1 MENQKEKR
9 SQNEGRDTKN
19 LSELLEFDFNQMTE
33 GSAETPV
40 SKQSKKEENDQL
52 DSFFVDDMGLP
63 PLPESDAAKH
73 PNLTMSN
80 AFSKAQ
86 EVKQKDKPQKSS
98 AAKDSAKTQT
108 TESEVPVSSVRRTWN
123 IVKGVLVWSKE
134 IIIALVLVWLL
145 LTFVAQ
151 NSTVYGSSMAPTLEN
166 GEMILMNKFIYR
178 FTEPQRGD
186 IIVFT
191 YDDPIQGEEY
201 LIKRVIGLPG
211 DTIEIM
217 DGMVYINGT
226 AYDESK
232 YLEMSTEISGDISY
246 PFLVPEDSYFV
257 MGDNRANSKDSRFSE
272 VGAVSKDQIVGKAS
286 IRFWPLDRIGFV
298 Q

>member
-108 TESEVPVSSVRRTWN
+108 TGSEVPVSSVRRTWN

-211 DTIEIM
+211 DTIEIL

>member
-1 MENQKEKR
+1 M
-9 SQNEGRDTKN
+9 RDTKN
-19 LSELLEFDFNQMTE
+19 LSELLEFDFNSMTE
-33 GSAETPV
+33 ET
-40 SKQSKKEENDQL
+40 SGTEASNQSKKEENDQL

-63 PLPESDAAKH
+63 PLPESEAAKH

-86 EVKQKDKPQKSS
+86 EVKQKDKNT
-98 AAKDSAKTQT
+98 AAKGEAKAGSQEKEAAASAGK
-108 TESEVPVSSVRRTWN
+108 RAWG

-134 IIIALVLVWLL
+134 IIIALVLVWLI

-166 GEMILMNKFIYR
+166 GEMLLMNKFIYR

-191 YDDPIQGEEY
+191 YEDPIQGEEY

-232 YLEMSTEISGDISY
+232 YLEMSTDIKGDVEY
-246 PFLVPEDSYFV
+246 PFLVPENSYFV
-257 MGDNRANSKDSRFSE
+257 LGDNRANSKDSRFSE
-272 VGAVSKDQIVGKAS
+272 VGAVPKEQIVGKAS
-286 IRFWPLDRIGFV
+286 IRFWPFDKIGFV

>member
-108 TESEVPVSSVRRTWN
+108 TGSEVPVSSVRRTWN

-145 LTFVAQ
+145 LSFVAQ

>member
-1 MENQKEKR
+1 M
-9 SQNEGRDTKN
+9 RDTKN
-19 LSELLEFDFNQMTE
+19 LSELLEFDFNSMTE
-33 GSAETPV
+33 ET
-40 SKQSKKEENDQL
+40 SGTEASNQSKKEENDQL

-63 PLPESDAAKH
+63 PLPESEAAKH

-86 EVKQKDKPQKSS
+86 EVKQKDKNT
-98 AAKDSAKTQT
+98 AAKGEAKAGSQEKEAAPSAGK
-108 TESEVPVSSVRRTWN
+108 RAWG

-134 IIIALVLVWLL
+134 IIIALVLVWLI

-166 GEMILMNKFIYR
+166 GEMLLMNKFIYR

-191 YDDPIQGEEY
+191 YEDPRQGEEY

-232 YLEMSTEISGDISY
+232 YLEMSTDIKGDVEY
-246 PFLVPEDSYFV
+246 PFLVPENSYFV
-257 MGDNRANSKDSRFSE
+257 LGDNRANSKDSRFSE
-272 VGAVSKDQIVGKAS
+272 VGAVPKEQIVGKAS
-286 IRFWPLDRIGFV
+286 IRFWPFDKIGFV

>member
-1 MENQKEKR
+1 M
-9 SQNEGRDTKN
+9 RDTKN
-19 LSELLEFDFNQMTE
+19 LSELLEFDFNSMTE
-33 GSAETPV
+33 ETAGTEA
-40 SKQSKKEENDQL
+40 SNQSKKEENDQL

-63 PLPESDAAKH
+63 PLPESEAAKH

-86 EVKQKDKPQKSS
+86 EVKQKDKNA
-98 AAKDSAKTQT
+98 AAKGEAKAGSQEKEAAPSAGK
-108 TESEVPVSSVRRTWN
+108 RAWG

-134 IIIALVLVWLL
+134 IIIALVLVWLI

-166 GEMILMNKFIYR
+166 GEMLLMNKFIYR

-191 YDDPIQGEEY
+191 YEDPIQGEEY

-232 YLEMSTEISGDISY
+232 YLEMSTDIKGDVEY
-246 PFLVPEDSYFV
+246 PFLVPENSYFV
-257 MGDNRANSKDSRFSE
+257 LGDNRANSKDSRFSE
-272 VGAVSKDQIVGKAS
+272 VGAVPKEQIVGKAS
-286 IRFWPLDRIGFV
+286 IRFWPFDKIGFV

>member
-108 TESEVPVSSVRRTWN
+108 TGSEVPVSSVRRTWN

-201 LIKRVIGLPG
+201 
-211 DTIEIM
+211 
-217 DGMVYINGT
+217 
-226 AYDESK
+226 
-232 YLEMSTEISGDISY
+232 
-246 PFLVPEDSYFV
+246 
-257 MGDNRANSKDSRFSE
+257 
-272 VGAVSKDQIVGKAS
+272 
-286 IRFWPLDRIGFV
+286 
-298 Q
+298 

>member
-9 SQNEGRDTKN
+9 SQKEGRDTKN

-98 AAKDSAKTQT
+98 AANDSAKTQT
-108 TESEVPVSSVRRTWN
+108 TGSEVPVSSVRRTWN

>member
-108 TESEVPVSSVRRTWN
+108 TGSEVPVSSVRRTWN

>member
-1 MENQKEKR
+1 M
-9 SQNEGRDTKN
+9 
-19 LSELLEFDFNQMTE
+19 
-33 GSAETPV
+33 
-40 SKQSKKEENDQL
+40 
-52 DSFFVDDMGLP
+52 
-63 PLPESDAAKH
+63 
-73 PNLTMSN
+73 
-80 AFSKAQ
+80 
-86 EVKQKDKPQKSS
+86 
-98 AAKDSAKTQT
+98 
-108 TESEVPVSSVRRTWN
+108 
-123 IVKGVLVWSKE
+123 KGVLVWSKE
-134 IIIALVLVWLL
+134 IIIALILVWLI

-178 FTEPQRGD
+178 ISEPQRGD

-211 DTIEIM
+211 DTIEIL
-217 DGMVYINGT
+217 DGIVYINGT

-232 YLEMSTEISGDISY
+232 YLDMSTEISGDISY
-246 PFLVPEDSYFV
+246 PFLVPENSYFV

-272 VGAVSKDQIVGKAS
+272 VGVVSKDQIVGKAS
-286 IRFWPLDRIGFV
+286 IRFWPLDKIGFV